1 MKLPSPSA
9 SRLWERPLLID
20 EPTPLAP
27 LVIDEPTPLTPLNI
41 DEPARPAPP
50 SIDFAEAFAAPAKS
64 EAVRWPSPSASRIEP
79 TLLKEDTTLEPA
91 FPRLLSTESK
101 DTRCTLPIMLLAA
114 PFPLLIIPP
123 AGKVPD
129 VVEQVRST
137 LFNRSATVG
146 DGALRPSGSGAA
158 HSSTWRV
165 FPASAVG
172 LAHALI

>member
-1 MKLPSPSA
+1 M
-9 SRLWERPLLID
+9 
-20 EPTPLAP
+20 PLAP

-50 SIDFAEAFAAPAKS
+50 SLDFAEAFAAPARS
-64 EAVRWPSPSASRIEP
+64 AAVRWPSPSASRIEP

-123 AGKVPD
+123 AEKFRTSSNRFEAP
-129 VVEQVRST
+129 
-137 LFNRSATVG
+137 LFNRSA
-146 DGALRPSGSGAA
+146 
-158 HSSTWRV
+158 
-165 FPASAVG
+165 
-172 LAHALI
+172 

>member
-20 EPTPLAP
+20 EPMPLAP

-91 FPRLLSTESK
+91 FPSDDSTESK
-101 DTRCTLPIMLLAA
+101 DTRWTLPIMLLAA
-114 PFPLLIIPP
+114 PFPLLIMPP
-123 AGKVPD
+123 AEKFRTSSKNCVVP
-129 VVEQVRST
+129 
-137 LFNRSATVG
+137 LLNRSATVG
-146 DGALRPSGSGAA
+146 DGAPSPFG
-158 HSSTWRV
+158 
-165 FPASAVG
+165 
-172 LAHALI
+172 